1 MHAKCVLTKTP
12 AWGPCPVHNLNSTQH
27 QVLFSTSPQSKRDD
41 LIDHGRFGAAIDI
54 FSAPVP
60 DPSASSEGASLAEH
74 SRKRCSSVNSG
85 DSGGAGSG
93 C

>member
-1 MHAKCVLTKTP
+1 MNMYMCAHQNPTVG
-12 AWGPCPVHNLNSTQH
+12 GPCPVHNLNSTQ
-27 QVLFSTSPQSKRDD
+27 LNTKSSPPQSKRVDM
-41 LIDHGRFGAAIDI
+41 IDHGCCGPAIEI

-85 DSGGAGSG
+85 DSGGAKSG
-93 C
+93 Y